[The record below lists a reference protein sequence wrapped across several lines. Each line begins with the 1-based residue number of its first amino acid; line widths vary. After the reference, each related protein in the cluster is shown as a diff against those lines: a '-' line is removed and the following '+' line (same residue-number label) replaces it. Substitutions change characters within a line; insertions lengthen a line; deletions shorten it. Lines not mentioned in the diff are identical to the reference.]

1 MIRVKLENTVAVSTN
16 LSWNKGMKDS
26 KRKGDYVN
34 MMNHIAVIGG
44 GTMGRGIAYT
54 AALAGFEVTL
64 QDISSEA
71 IERAKG
77 YIDTLLNKSVEKGY
91 IQSEQRDLAMKHL
104 SFTTVIEEAVSKTD
118 LVIEAALEVMELKIE
133 IFKQV
138 DELAPPHAILATNT
152 STMSPTEI
160 AASTKRPD
168 QCVAMHFF
176 NPVHRMKL
184 VEVIRGLDTSDET
197 VRKVQQVAEK
207 MGKET
212 VEVNEFPGFVTSRMN
227 CLIGNEAMNML
238 MEGVASAEDID
249 KAIKLGLNHPMGP
262 LELADLVG
270 LDSRLRNME
279 YLYHHLGEK
288 YRPSPVLVKYVKAG
302 RLGKKSGKGFYNYN

>member
-1 MIRVKLENTVAVSTN
+1 MVK
-16 LSWNKGMKDS
+16 
-26 KRKGDYVN
+26 
-34 MMNHIAVIGG
+34 HIAVIGG

-54 AALAGFEVTL
+54 AALAGFKVTL
-64 QDISSEA
+64 QDISEQA
-71 IERAKG
+71 AQNAKEYIEG
-77 YIDTLLNKSVEKGY
+77 LLNKGEDKGF
-91 IQSEQRDLAMKHL
+91 IEVGKAAAAIANL
-104 SFTTVIEEAVSKTD
+104 SFTTELKEAVSNTD
-118 LVIEAALEVMELKIE
+118 LMIEAALEKMELKIK
-133 IFKQV
+133 IFQQA
-138 DELAPPHAILATNT
+138 DEWAPAHAILATNT

-160 AASTKRPD
+160 GAATKRPE

-184 VEVIRGLDTSDET
+184 VEIIRGLDSSDET
-197 VRKVQQVAEK
+197 VETIKCVSEQ

-279 YLYHHLGEK
+279 YLYSKLGEK
-288 YRPSPVLVKYVKAG
+288 YRPAPILEKYVKAG
-302 RLGKKSGKGFYNYN
+302 RLGRKSGRGFYDYNK